1 MLAQT
6 LKKRLRC
13 TFEIW
18 TAVIAIIEAV
28 YLLKQRQLMKATE
41 EESTNNERAEDE
53 KKSKDSDEKKSFES
67 ILPFV
72 SIPKR
77 LNLCVRGNFVGLRVR
92 AFPVLTSPIRIL
104 MYAITLDDNWV
115 VYHNFYIVVV
125 DVAFVLMV
133 FQRRTDKFYLTFQY
147 FMLSFLIFFLEVNWS
162 IAYAREG
169 D

>member
-41 EESTNNERAEDE
+41 EESANNDRAEDE

-77 LNLCVRGNFVGLRVR
+77 LNLCVRARKFRGSSCSRLPCSHQ
-92 AFPVLTSPIRIL
+92 PVQS
-104 MYAITLDDNWV
+104 AV
-115 VYHNFYIVVV
+115 
-125 DVAFVLMV
+125 
-133 FQRRTDKFYLTFQY
+133 
-147 FMLSFLIFFLEVNWS
+147 
-162 IAYAREG
+162 
-169 D
+169 